1 MARLPTTST
10 TLLRDLA
17 QDSQHARWGEF
28 VARYR
33 PMMEAYL
40 RERFPHVDVDDAVQ
54 ETLIA
59 LIKSMPVYRYVPE
72 ETGHFHS
79 YLTGI
84 LRHKALRQVRSD
96 RQRAKIAEMFCNGE
110 STLGRA
116 RSPSAPY
123 GTGRDGR
130 ARSPSAPYGT
140 GRDGRARSPSAPHNE
155 MPDGEQSWR
164 EALMEIALQQLL
176 ADESVHARTREVFRR
191 VAVNGEKPED
201 VGSSLG
207 ITRNAVDQMKSRMT
221 LRLKELVRALE
232 KADGNGRQE

>member
-130 ARSPSAPYGT
+130 ARSPSAP
-140 GRDGRARSPSAPHNE
+140 HNE
-155 MPDGEQSWR
+155 MPDDEQSWR

-201 VGSSLG
+201 VGPSLG

>member
-1 MARLPTTST
+1 MANIPTTST

-59 LIKSMPVYRYVPE
+59 LLKSMPVYRYVPE

-96 RQRAKIAEMFCNGE
+96 QQRAKISEMLRNGE

-116 RSPSAPY
+116 RSSVSPE
-123 GTGRDGR
+123 
-130 ARSPSAPYGT
+130 RSEP
-140 GRDGRARSPSAPHNE
+140 RKRSLEVCTPHNE
-155 MPDGEQSWR
+155 MPGDEQSWR